1 MKRWKIILI
10 IGIIIS
16 LFCTMITP
24 VKHFIKDGGSIV
36 YDSLCPGI
44 YEVWDYNAFMKD
56 DMRFVGKVII
66 IFGKTVYDNTY
77 TVKIK

>member
-1 MKRWKIILI
+1 MI

-24 VKHFIKDGGSIV
+24 IRCFVKDGGSIV
-36 YDSLCPGI
+36 YESLCPGI
-44 YEVWDYNAFMKD
+44 YEVWDYNAITGD
-56 DMRFVGKVII
+56 DTRLVGRVVI
-66 IFGKTVYDNTY
+66 IFGNTVYDNTY